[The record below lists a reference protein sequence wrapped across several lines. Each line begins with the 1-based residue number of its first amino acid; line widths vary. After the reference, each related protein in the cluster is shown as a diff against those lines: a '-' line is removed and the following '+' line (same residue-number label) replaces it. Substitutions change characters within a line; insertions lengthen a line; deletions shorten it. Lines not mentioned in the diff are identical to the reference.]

1 MGFDW
6 DANRK
11 PKVTTYG
18 AAINELENAGE
29 VNLKLS
35 MHSINKSDGSA
46 TLTMT
51 STKNVCFVLDPPKNR
66 DGKKRKAQCF
76 QIMLTNCYYYS
87 FGPIHTSPK
96 SHETNL
102 RFEGETIVYILHM
115 SGKKFCSHLWG
126 KAIFAKAAHS
136 RECEAVLAAEAH

>member
-1 MGFDW
+1 M
-6 DANRK
+6 
-11 PKVTTYG
+11 TTYG

-35 MHSINKSDGSA
+35 MHSINKSEGSS

-76 QIMLTNCYYYS
+76 QIMLTATIIVL
-87 FGPIHTSPK
+87 GP
-96 SHETNL
+96 
-102 RFEGETIVYILHM
+102 YIR
-115 SGKKFCSHLWG
+115 HL
-126 KAIFAKAAHS
+126 KAMKQI
-136 RECEAVLAAEAH
+136 